1 MRRGRRLDVFVAAC
15 MTGASVTIGS
25 PAEPRIRV
33 LRQMRGTDHTVTSIT
48 FDYTSGTASRTV
60 RDEETGAV
68 LSEERLPGRPQS
80 SREEFKE
87 AVETISRDK
96 DLSSLLSDGAITEG
110 GFIVDG
116 PPEHPTQ
123 HRYIQIRLLTP
134 DRSEVLR
141 VVVFDLTA
149 GAVASASNW
158 FE

>member
-1 MRRGRRLDVFVAAC
+1 MRRRRRLDVLFAAC
-15 MTGASVTIGS
+15 MATVTIGS

-33 LRQMRGTDHTVTSIT
+33 LRQMRGTDHTITSIT

-60 RDEETGAV
+60 RDEETGTV

-80 SREEFKE
+80 SRGEFKE

-96 DLSSLLSDGAITEG
+96 DLSGLLSDGAITEG

-116 PPEHPTQ
+116 PPEHPSQ

-134 DRSEVLR
+134 DRGKVLR
-141 VVVFDLTA
+141 VVVFDLTI
-149 GAVASASNW
+149 GAVASVSTW